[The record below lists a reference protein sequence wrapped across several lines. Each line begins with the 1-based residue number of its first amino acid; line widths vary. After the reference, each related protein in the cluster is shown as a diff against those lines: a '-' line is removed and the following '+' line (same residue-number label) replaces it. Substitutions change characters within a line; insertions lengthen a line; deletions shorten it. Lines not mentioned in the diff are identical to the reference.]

1 MQRRRI
7 QLAVVV
13 DEYGASQGIVTVGDI
28 IEEIVGAIPDDRERT
43 PSQLVRLPDGS
54 YLVAGRMWIEEL
66 NEALDWSLPTK
77 KDYETVAGL
86 ILASLGRIPRPG
98 EQVTIGGYELAVV
111 DADERRILKVKIRGR
126 ERAAD
131 AAPARPPT
139 RRPHAARRALSMTGS
154 MVTFPANGATTSGYL
169 ATPKS
174 GAGPGVLVIQ
184 EWWGLVPH
192 IKHVC
197 DRFAAEGF
205 VALAPDMY
213 HGQTASEPDDG
224 RASSS
229 WRSTSPAPRR
239 TFAAPRRTSWPGP
252 PRRRSGR
259 WASAWAASSRSSR
272 RRSIPR
278 SGRA

>member
-54 YLVAGRMWIEEL
+54 YLVAGRMWIEEI

-111 DADERRILKVKIRGR
+111 DADERRILKVKVRGR
-126 ERAAD
+126 EGAAD
-131 AAPARPPT
+131 AASVRPPS
-139 RRPHAARRALSMTGS
+139 P
-154 MVTFPANGATTSGYL
+154 P
-169 ATPKS
+169 P
-174 GAGPGVLVIQ
+174 IQ
-184 EWWGLVPH
+184 
-192 IKHVC
+192 
-197 DRFAAEGF
+197 
-205 VALAPDMY
+205 
-213 HGQTASEPDDG
+213 
-224 RASSS
+224 
-229 WRSTSPAPRR
+229 
-239 TFAAPRRTSWPGP
+239 P
-252 PRRRSGR
+252 PTQPQGGH
-259 WASAWAASSRSSR
+259 SA
-272 RRSIPR
+272 
-278 SGRA
+278 